1 MTRIE
6 AFNKINRYN
15 YLVGRKVGQDS
26 IAAIMPIPID
36 PNITVEQ
43 IFTSIFNDLPIDKTF
58 SKFSKFKIA
67 VIFNYQKFLD
77 HGEVIWKDLDQVL
90 TMLDIR
96 E

>member
-6 AFNKINRYN
+6 AFNKTNKYN
-15 YLVGRKVGQDS
+15 YLVGRKVGQDF
-26 IAAIMPIPID
+26 IAAIMPTPID

-43 IFTSIFNDLPIDKTF
+43 IFSSIFNDLPIDKTF
-58 SKFSKFKIA
+58 SKFSEFKIA

-77 HGEVIWKDLDQVL
+77 QGEVIWKDLDQVL
-90 TMLDIR
+90 EMLDIK